1 MKKFLSILCLVLCF
15 AMLFSLTACDQGK
28 DDPNIDN
35 GENNGEN
42 NGDNGSEK
50 VEIKVGVLKGP
61 TGIGAVKFMKD
72 AQTGATD
79 GKYSVTL
86 YETASVGNLN
96 NDIINGTLDIA
107 ALPINAGATLY
118 NKSEGKIQVLAANAL
133 GVLSIV
139 GKEELS
145 DIKALEGETIHTTGQ
160 ASTPE
165 YILDFILEENG
176 LTAGEDVEVIYYPD
190 GNTALAAMLK
200 DGGYA
205 MLPEPATTS
214 ALAQNADLKIIFD
227 VTSEWDKVSDTQL
240 IQGCLVVNKAFA
252 DSHKEEVE
260 EFLREYA
267 EGVKYVQENTSAAAE
282 LVVEFGII
290 ANKTMAENSIPRSNV
305 VCITGSD
312 MKSAVSAMLGVLYD
326 ANASSV
332 GGALPDDAYYYVGG

>member
-1 MKKFLSILCLVLCF
+1 MCVVLTL
-15 AMLFSLTACDQGK
+15 AMLFTLAACEQKKGES
-28 DDPNIDN
+28 DDNKTP
-35 GENNGEN
+35 G
-42 NGDNGSEK
+42 GDNGGDSAQK
-50 VEIKVGVLKGP
+50 TEIKVGVLKGP

-72 AQTGATD
+72 AQTGKTS

-107 ALPINAGATLY
+107 ALPINAGAMLY
-118 NKSEGKIQVLAANAL
+118 NKSGGKIQVIAANAL

-139 GKEELS
+139 GKEDIS
-145 DIKALEGETIHTTGQ
+145 DIKDLKGKTVHTTGQ

-165 YILDFILEENG
+165 YIINYVLKQNG
-176 LTAGEDVEVIYYPD
+176 LSAGEDVEIKYYPD

-214 ALAQNADLKIIFD
+214 ALAKNVDLKIVLD
-227 VTSEWDKVSDTQL
+227 MTKEWDKVSDTQL

-252 DSHKEEVE
+252 DSHKAEVE

-267 EGVKYVQENTSAAAE
+267 AGVKFVQENPSDAAE
-282 LVVEFGII
+282 LVVEYEII
-290 ANKTMAENSIPRSNV
+290 ANKAMAEKSIPRSNV
-305 VCITGSD
+305 ACITGSE
-312 MKSAVSAMLGVLYD
+312 MKDAVSAMLGVLYS

-332 GGALPDDAYYYVGG
+332 GGKLPDDAYYYVGA